1 MSKWHLKKK
10 KIEAKRLEKRLRKAE
25 QHRKKDPEWGEGKA
39 SEKAR
44 QKLENAK
51 KKRDSSKT
59 PIILVGG
66 EYKDRNR

>member
-10 KIEAKRLEKRLRKAE
+10 KIEARRLEKRLRKAK
-25 QHRKKDPEWGEGKA
+25 QHKKKNSEWGEGKG
-39 SEKAR
+39 SRKAR

>member
-1 MSKWHLKKK
+1 MSNRG
-10 KIEAKRLEKRLRKAE
+10 EKRLEKRLRKAK
-25 QHRKKDPEWGEGKA
+25 QHKKKNSEWGEGKG
-39 SEKAR
+39 SRKAR
-44 QKLENAK
+44 RELENAK